1 MICRYSHDIIGVFA
15 VVVLGPQLS
24 PHAHLHRSIP
34 LLMSVT
40 DLNENRRKL
49 YLDHIE
55 IHGIKKWKFRIKLRI
70 KDGNDDESI
79 ELIEHAHRWT
89 PSGTCEVPATGSISV
104 TLKAGVA

>member
-49 YLDHIE
+49 YLD
-55 IHGIKKWKFRIKLRI
+55 
-70 KDGNDDESI
+70 
-79 ELIEHAHRWT
+79 
-89 PSGTCEVPATGSISV
+89 
-104 TLKAGVA
+104 